1 MIKRTLYFGNP
12 AYLSCQNSQ
21 LTITYPGTDDK
32 KTVPIEDIGIVI
44 LDHAQITITHSLI
57 AHLLHANAALITCND
72 RHLPTG
78 LMLNLDGHSLQS
90 KHFRNQISA
99 KEPLKKQLWQQTIK
113 AKINNQANVL
123 YAQSKNYQY
132 LRNLIPMVKSGD
144 SSNMEARA
152 AGFYWKSVYIELGI
166 KFSRDPTGA
175 SPNHLLNYGYTILR
189 AMVARSLVGS
199 GLIPTLG
206 IFHRNQYNAYC
217 LADDIMEPYRPYI
230 DVLVSDICQKYGNDV
245 ELDTNVK
252 KELLS
257 IPVIDVVIE
266 HKKSPMMIAI
276 QRTTASLARSYES
289 GQCEL
294 IYPDYE

>member
-21 LTITYPGTDDK
+21 LTVSYPDAEDK
-32 KTVPIEDIGIVI
+32 KTVPIEDIGIVL
-44 LDHAQITITHSLI
+44 LDHPQITITHHLI
-57 AHLLHANAALITCND
+57 ASLLSVNAALITCNE

-90 KHFRNQISA
+90 KYFKHQIST
-99 KEPLKKQLWQQTIK
+99 KEPLKKQLWQLTIK

-123 YAQSKNYQY
+123 SAQSKNYQY
-132 LRNLIPMVKSGD
+132 LRNLIPKVKSGD
-144 SSNMEARA
+144 SSNIEARA
-152 AGFYWKSVYIELGI
+152 ASFYWKSVYMELGI
-166 KFSRDPTGA
+166 KFSRDPAGD

-189 AMVARSLVGS
+189 ALVARSLVGS
-199 GLIPTLG
+199 GLLPTLG

-230 DVLVSDICQKYGNDV
+230 DVLVFDICQKYGYDA
-245 ELDTNVK
+245 ELDTNIK
-252 KELLS
+252 KELLT

-266 HKKSPMMIAI
+266 NKKSPMMLAI
-276 QRTTASLARSYES
+276 QRTTASLAKSFES

>member
-21 LTITYPGTDDK
+21 LSVSYPDADDK
-32 KTVPIEDIGIVI
+32 KTVPIEDIGIVL
-44 LDHAQITITHSLI
+44 LDHPQITITHHLI
-57 AHLLHANAALITCND
+57 ASLLSANAALITCSD

-90 KHFRNQISA
+90 KYFKHQIAA
-99 KEPLKKQLWQQTIK
+99 KEPLKKQLWQLTIK

-123 YAQSKNYQY
+123 YTQSKNYQY

-152 AGFYWKSVYIELGI
+152 AGFYWKSAYMELGI

-189 AMVARSLVGS
+189 ALVARSLVGS
-199 GLIPTLG
+199 GLLPTLG

-217 LADDIMEPYRPYI
+217 LADDIMEPYRPYV
-230 DVLVSDICQKYGNDV
+230 DVLVSDICQK
-245 ELDTNVK
+245 
-252 KELLS
+252 
-257 IPVIDVVIE
+257 
-266 HKKSPMMIAI
+266 
-276 QRTTASLARSYES
+276 
-289 GQCEL
+289 
-294 IYPDYE
+294 

>member
-152 AGFYWKSVYIELGI
+152 AGFYWKSVYMELGI